1 MQRETEIDLP
11 YGSCSTKGYC
21 RNSPPELSSPQ
32 GTSYVHSFSSNYL
45 FWSQYSIAVKFWY
58 GDNIYLLIAAT
69 LPDSFQFS

>member
-1 MQRETEIDLP
+1 MAPAALRATAEIAHPSFPLLKAP
-11 YGSCSTKGYC
+11 H
-21 RNSPPELSSPQ
+21 
-32 GTSYVHSFSSNYL
+32 VHSFSSNYL